1 MEEIFNQMKEDFEA
15 FYVYANEFIENQKQ
29 KEKENSKD
37 EWRIHKKWNR
47 KKKYSE

>member
-15 FYVYANEFIENQKQ
+15 FYVYANEFIEKQ

-37 EWRIHKKWNR
+37 E
-47 KKKYSE
+47 